1 MYLCKCMYVPSKFA
15 LEAVKRT
22 KSQSD
27 RNTDSVKESSPAILE
42 VTVTTGPHYE
52 SIVQK
57 GERRKKSRKSGRK
70 VTEKSYENV
79 PSDHISHHINSSRD
93 HQEGVDHKQNQGST
107 PQTAPNLPPH
117 RREKLGS
124 IGSAKKKRFVSREET
139 IQDLNMSLSRASPL
153 SPEIKQT
160 LNKKGYEVM
169 EAVEEQKK
177 EPSCGIN
184 TGGGCHD
191 GDQYI
196 ELASVKKSKVT
207 MKQPADLM
215 VKEPAEPMMEQ
226 PADPT
231 MKQPTELMMKQ
242 PTDPTMKQPADT
254 KMKQPADP
262 RVVNDCI
269 GCTKV
274 GLKPDVSP
282 RHSYEAVVLPKPPA
296 DVNQ

>member
-1 MYLCKCMYVPSKFA
+1 MYMYVPSKFA

-22 KSQSD
+22 KGQSD
-27 RNTDSVKESSPAILE
+27 RSTDSDKESSPAILE
-42 VTVTTGPHYE
+42 VTVATGPHYE

-57 GERRKKSRKSGRK
+57 GGRRIKSRKSGRK

-93 HQEGVDHKQNQGST
+93 HKEGVDCKQNQGST
-107 PQTAPNLPPH
+107 PQTAPNILP
-117 RREKLGS
+117 RQTEEFGS
-124 IGSAKKKRFVSREET
+124 IAPAKKKRFVSREET

-169 EAVEEQKK
+169 EAVEEQRK
-177 EPSCGIN
+177 EPGCGIN

-207 MKQPADLM
+207 MRQPADQ
-215 VKEPAEPMMEQ
+215 MMNQ
-226 PADPT
+226 PADP
-231 MKQPTELMMKQ
+231 MMKE
-242 PTDPTMKQPADT
+242 PADPM
-254 KMKQPADP
+254 MKQPADP
-262 RVVNDCI
+262 MMKEPSDLMMKEPADLMMKQPADPKVVNDCI
-269 GCTKV
+269 GCAKV

-282 RHSYEAVVLPKPPA
+282 RHSYEAVVLPQPPA
-296 DVNQ
+296 DLNK